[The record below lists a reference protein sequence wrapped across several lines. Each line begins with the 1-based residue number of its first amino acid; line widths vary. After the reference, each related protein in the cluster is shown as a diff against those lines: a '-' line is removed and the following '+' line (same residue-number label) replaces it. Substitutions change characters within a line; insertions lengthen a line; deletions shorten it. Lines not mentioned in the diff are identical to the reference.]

1 MVKRKGKTRDKD
13 KPSSRIPTLTEA
25 VVLIPAPEAGV
36 EEAAPAPVEEEPA
49 AAPQPAWPDEQALAE
64 LRSTLTTQTIDLAN
78 QLMHSAMREMEAALL
93 ETVMD
98 RLRQELPTLID
109 DVLNEQ
115 IPSAEAGTEDD
126 S

>member
-1 MVKRKGKTRDKD
+1 MVKKKSKPREKD
-13 KPSSRIPTLTEA
+13 KPSSKIPTLTEA
-25 VVLIPAPEAGV
+25 VVLVPASQVCETPDEAV
-36 EEAAPAPVEEEPA
+36 EDAPAELQSP
-49 AAPQPAWPDEQALAE
+49 WPDEQALAE

-115 IPSAEAGTEDD
+115 IPTATADSEDD